1 MNENEIKARE
11 MMQYATENMDLLKN
25 CLRKNITYN
34 EDYFEDAYNETI
46 VNIYNNILKNGT
58 KVKDKKNFFFWC
70 LKNTY
75 IQMDK
80 KEKKKKITEERGLFE
95 DEKIDFYEE
104 ESVDEVE
111 REKKPDNL
119 LAKLYEILFDKFGE
133 QYTNIYLMYVMER
146 AEGRYSYKDIA
157 KRYNLSYKEVSVTI
171 NEIKKFVKENNKIN
185 EIREKYKYG
194 SLD

>member
-1 MNENEIKARE
+1 
-11 MMQYATENMDLLKN
+11 
-25 CLRKNITYN
+25 
-34 EDYFEDAYNETI
+34 
-46 VNIYNNILKNGT
+46 
-58 KVKDKKNFFFWC
+58 
-70 LKNTY
+70 
-75 IQMDK
+75 MDK